1 MMRIDNGMIYGGRG
15 VIVVASKGNTFHDL
29 LLIGCMI
36 HSIAVITLIYYK
48 LVGIKVVLILLVLQR
63 DINKHEGQE

>member
-1 MMRIDNGMIYGGRG
+1 MMRIANGMIYGGRG

-48 LVGIKVVLILLVLQR
+48 LIGIKVLILLVLQR